1 MVSDVGWCVRAM
13 LTQDPYLDTAY
24 EAPSDVPGAG
34 ADEVADGAAAAPA
47 PRVSVMDHKAFVEK
61 YLADLGQE
69 EADFQVCHWPIKSW
83 HALEKRI
90 TGPEFE
96 CGGHKWRILLFPF
109 GNSNGQPYDMVSVY
123 LDYADDKDTPEGWHA
138 CAQFA
143 LVISNPNDPT
153 LFSTS
158 QAHHRFTAEE
168 MDWGFTR
175 FNEFRKLAVPLDNRV
190 RPIIEDD
197 QAVVSA
203 FVRVLKDPT
212 GVLWHNFIN
221 YDSKKETGYVGM
233 KNQGATCYMNSLL
246 QSLFFTNYYRRAVY
260 QIPTENDVP
269 SESVALAL
277 QRTFYLLQ
285 TSDHPVGTT
294 ELTKSFGWKSLDSF
308 LQHDVQEF
316 NRVLQEKLESK
327 MKGTAAD
334 GAISHLFT
342 GRMKSYLRCVHVDY
356 ESSRTEDFYDIQ
368 LNVKGLPNLEAS
380 FWDYI
385 QTEMLEGDNKY
396 HAEGYGLQDTEKGV
410 IFETFPPVL
419 HLQLKRFEYDMERDT
434 MVKINDRHE
443 FPLQID
449 LAPFVEKERR
459 NESWLYHLHGVL
471 VHSGD
476 LHGGHYFS
484 FIRPEPD
491 SGWFKFDD
499 DRVTRATEKEVFEDN
514 FGGEL
519 LPAGAAKGQLAAT
532 APVRAMKRFTNA
544 YMLVYIRDTERADV
558 LRPFGPNDTPA
569 HLRERLEEERLAM
582 EARRREREEQH
593 LYLTVRV
600 VTEELFR
607 AHQGFDLATF
617 DDRIAKPTE
626 LPAFRV
632 LKNEPFVHFKARLAQ
647 LFDLPDAA
655 VRLWV
660 LVNRQ
665 NKTVRPDAVVPT
677 NDPTLTMETVRDRM
691 ASRQHDLRL
700 FLEVL
705 EPNSLATVH
714 LDAAAPG
721 NAIMIFLKY
730 FDTSRQTLL
739 GVSRMYVQ
747 RQMKVGDL
755 IPTINE
761 LMRWPPTTQV
771 KLFEEIKPGMIEQL
785 KPKAT
790 FVQSE
795 IQDGDVVCFQIEL
808 SEKDASDYEAQSLYS
823 NPVQF
828 YDFLQNQVRL
838 LLKPRFEDAPYT
850 TEVELTLS
858 KKMTYDMLAAKVGE
872 RLHHDPLKLR
882 FTTANGPNGTPRTVL
897 KRTANQTI
905 NEIIQTSYLQG
916 PASLLYYELLDESI
930 VELETKRALKVTW
943 MGAHNKEEPAPHA
956 FLLPKTAP
964 VHEVV
969 EQLAK
974 LVPLRPDG
982 THRIRLFESA
992 SLGKQQREIL
1002 PTETISTIPENAEL
1016 FAEEVWPEELAL
1028 GDDAK
1033 VVPVCHFTKD
1043 IARTHSVP
1051 FRFVLRRNE
1060 RFADTAKRLQA
1071 HLQVPDKDFAKFRFA
1086 LVQLSQYKQP
1096 TYLEDDDVLFDHKFL
1111 PDDLLGIDHIDKS
1124 GRANRYAQTPMHD
1137 RGIRIGN

>member
-1 MVSDVGWCVRAM
+1 MDVK
-13 LTQDPYLDTAY
+13 
-24 EAPSDVPGAG
+24 DVPLSAEEPMPT
-34 ADEVADGAAAAPA
+34 DDMLAAARPA
-47 PRVSVMDHKAFVEK
+47 PRVSVLDHQAFAER

-83 HALEKRI
+83 HSLDKRI

-96 CGGHKWRILLFPF
+96 CGGHRWRILLFPF

-123 LDYADDKDTPEGWHA
+123 LDYADNQDTPEGWHA

-143 LVISNPNDPT
+143 LVISNPTDPT

-158 QAHHRFTAEE
+158 HAHHRFTADE

-175 FNEFRKLAVPLDNRV
+175 FNEFRKLAVPLDNRT

-246 QSLFFTNYYRRAVY
+246 QSLYFTNFFRRAVY
-260 QIPTENDVP
+260 QIPTESDVP
-269 SESVALAL
+269 TDSVALAL
-277 QRTFYLLQ
+277 QRVFYLLQ
-285 TSDHPVGTT
+285 TSTAPVGTT

-316 NRVLQEKLESK
+316 NRVLQEKLEIK

-334 GAISHLFT
+334 GAISQLFV
-342 GRMKSYLRCVHVDY
+342 GKMKSFLRCVHVDY

-368 LNVKGLPNLEAS
+368 LNVKGMPNLEAS

-396 HAEGYGLQDTEKGV
+396 HAEGHGLQDAEKGV
-410 IFETFPPVL
+410 VFEHLPPVL

-443 FPLQID
+443 FPLGID
-449 LAPFVEKERR
+449 LRPFVVSEVQHEDWVYR
-459 NESWLYHLHGVL
+459 LHGVL

-476 LHGGHYFS
+476 LHGGHYFAL
-484 FIRPEPD
+484 IKPERN

-499 DRVTRATEKEVFEDN
+499 DRVTPATEKEVLEDN
-514 FGGEL
+514 FGGEYY
-519 LPAGAAKGQLAAT
+519 AGTNRNLSVT
-532 APVRAMKRFTNA
+532 VPVRAMKRFTNA
-544 YMLVYIRDTERADV
+544 YMLVYIRECKMDEV
-558 LRPFGPNDTPA
+558 LCPITPEDTPL
-569 HLRERLEEERLAM
+569 HLRQRLEEERVAL

-593 LYLTVRV
+593 LYLTTKI
-600 VTEELFR
+600 VTEEHFC

-617 DDRIAKPTE
+617 DDRVARPTE
-626 LPAFRV
+626 LPTFRV
-632 LKNEPFVHFKARLAQ
+632 LKSEPYVSFKARLAQ
-647 LFDLPDAA
+647 HFRLPDQAI
-655 VRLWV
+655 RLWV

-665 NKTVRPDAVVPT
+665 NKTVRPDAVVPE
-677 NDPTLTMETVRDRM
+677 NDPTLTLETVRDRM

-705 EPNSLATVH
+705 TPNSLAMTH
-714 LDAAAPG
+714 FDAAAPG
-721 NAIMIFLKY
+721 SAIMIFLKY

-747 RQMKVGDL
+747 RQMRVADL
-755 IPTINE
+755 VPTINE

-790 FVQSE
+790 FLQSE

-808 SEKDASDYEAQSLYS
+808 SEKDASDYEMQSLYS

-838 LLKPRFEDAPYT
+838 LLKPRFEDAPYK
-850 TEVELTLS
+850 TEFEITLS

-872 RLHHDPLKLR
+872 RLQQDPLKLR
-882 FTTANGPNGTPRTVL
+882 FTAANGTNGTPKTVL
-897 KRTANQTI
+897 KRAANQTV

-916 PASLLYYELLDESI
+916 SASLLYYELLDVSI
-930 VELETKRALKVTW
+930 IELETKRALKVVW
-943 MGAHNKEEPAPHA
+943 MGAHNKEDPTVHS
-956 FLLPKTAP
+956 FLLPKTATA
-964 VHEVV
+964 HE
-969 EQLAK
+969 LAD
-974 LVPLRPDG
+974 LLSHQVQLRPDG
-982 THRIRLFESA
+982 SHKIRLFESA
-992 SLGKQQREIL
+992 SLGKQQREL
-1002 PTETISTIPENAEL
+1002 HGFDTISSIPDGAEL
-1016 FAEEVWPEELAL
+1016 FAEEIWPEELAL
-1028 GDDAK
+1028 TEDQK
-1033 VVPVCHFTKD
+1033 LVQVCHFSKD
-1043 IARTHSVP
+1043 VFRTHGVP
-1051 FRFVLRRNE
+1051 FRFVLQRNE
-1060 RFADTAKRLQA
+1060 RFADTARRLQA
-1071 HLQVPDKDFAKFRFA
+1071 RLDVPEKEFARFRFT

-1096 TYLEDDDVLFDHKFL
+1096 TYLEDDDVLFEHKFAA
-1111 PDDLLGIDHIDKS
+1111 DDVLGIDHVDKS
-1124 GRANRYAQTPMHD
+1124 GRANRYGTAPAAQD
-1137 RGIRIGN
+1137 CGIRIRS

>member
-1 MVSDVGWCVRAM
+1 MDATFESAPMDK
-13 LTQDPYLDTAY
+13 DTMG
-24 EAPSDVPGAG
+24 V
-34 ADEVADGAAAAPA
+34 DEVPEVDAAPA
-47 PRVSVMDHKAFVEK
+47 QRVSVMDHKAFVDK

-96 CGGHKWRILLFPF
+96 CGGHRWRILLFPF

-123 LDYADDKDTPEGWHA
+123 LDYADSKDTFEGWHA

-246 QSLFFTNYYRRAVY
+246 QSLYFINYYRRAVY

-269 SESVALAL
+269 SDSVALAL
-277 QRTFYLLQ
+277 QRAFYLMQ

-316 NRVLQEKLESK
+316 NRVLQEKLETK
-327 MKGTAAD
+327 MKGTDAD
-334 GAISHLFT
+334 GAISDLFV
-342 GRMKSYLRCVHVDY
+342 GKMKSYLRCVNVEY

-368 LNVKGLPNLEAS
+368 LNVKGMPNLEAS

-385 QTEMLEGDNKY
+385 QVEMLEGDNKY
-396 HAEGYGLQDTEKGV
+396 QADGYGLQDTKKGV
-410 IFETFPPVL
+410 IFEKFPPVL
-419 HLQLKRFEYDMERDT
+419 HLQLKRFEYDMEKDT

-443 FPLQID
+443 FPLSID
-449 LAPFVEKERR
+449 LAPFVEKEHQ
-459 NESWLYHLHGVL
+459 NEPWVYKLHGVL

-476 LHGGHYFS
+476 LHGGHYFAL
-484 FIRPEPD
+484 IKPERD

-499 DRVTRATEKEVFEDN
+499 DRVTPATEKEVLEDN
-514 FGGEL
+514 YGGEL
-519 LPAGAAKGQLAAT
+519 LTPGAAKGNLSAT
-532 APVRAMKRFTNA
+532 APVRTMKRFTNA
-544 YMLVYIRDTERADV
+544 YMLVYIRESEIGEI
-558 LRPFGPNDTPA
+558 LKPFGPEDTPP
-569 HLRERLEEERLAM
+569 HLRERLEEERLQM

-593 LYLTVRV
+593 LYLTVRI
-600 VTEELFR
+600 VTEDIF
-607 AHQGFDLATF
+607 ASHQGFDLATF
-617 DDRIAKPTE
+617 DDRVTKPTE
-626 LPAFRV
+626 LPTFRV
-632 LKNEPFVHFKARLAQ
+632 LKTEPFVHFKARLAQ
-647 LFDLPDAA
+647 QYDLPEQAM
-655 VRLWV
+655 RLWV

-665 NKTVRPDAVVPT
+665 NKTVRPDTVVPES
-677 NDPTLTMETVRDRM
+677 DPALTMETVRDRM

-705 EPNSLATVH
+705 QPNTLATTH
-714 LDAAAPG
+714 LDIAAPG
-721 NAIMIFLKY
+721 NSIMIFLKY
-730 FDTSRQTLL
+730 FDTSRQSLL
-739 GVSRMYVQ
+739 GVTRMYVQ

-790 FVQSE
+790 FIQSE
-795 IQDGDVVCFQIEL
+795 IQDGDVICFQIEL
-808 SEKDASDYEAQSLYS
+808 SEKDASDYELQSLYS

-838 LLKPRFEDAPYT
+838 LLKPRFKDTPYT
-850 TEVELTLS
+850 DEVELTLS

-872 RLHHDPLKLR
+872 RLKHDPLKLR

-930 VELETKRALKVTW
+930 IELETKRALKITW
-943 MGAHNKEEPAPHA
+943 MGAYNKEDSTPHP
-956 FLLPKTAP
+956 FLLPKTAT
-964 VHEVV
+964 VHDVAD
-969 EQLAK
+969 QLAK
-974 LVPLRPDG
+974 LVELRPDG
-982 THRIRLFESA
+982 TQKIRIFESA
-992 SLGKQQREIL
+992 ALGKQQREL
-1002 PTETISTIPENAEL
+1002 SPTDTVNAIPDGVEL
-1016 FAEEVWPEELAL
+1016 FAEEVWPEELAT
-1028 GDDAK
+1028 GEDDK
-1033 VVPVCHFTKD
+1033 LVPVCHFTKD
-1043 IARTHSVP
+1043 IMRTHGVP
-1051 FRFVLRRNE
+1051 FKFVLKKGE
-1060 RFADTAKRLQA
+1060 RFADTAKRLQERM
-1071 HLQVPDKDFAKFRFA
+1071 QVPEKDFAKYRFA

-1096 TYLEDDDVLFDHKFL
+1096 MYLEDDDVLFDHKFL
-1111 PDDLLGIDHIDKS
+1111 PDDVVGVDHIDKS
-1124 GRANRYAQTPMHD
+1124 GRANRYGQTAAQD
-1137 RGIRIGN
+1137 RGIRIRN